1 MQLITT
7 RNKEISIPELKEAIS
22 SGNGLEVIRPFDK
35 LAIELKNGE
44 RVSTLALVGL
54 CLALVSFA
62 SLFEFRLLLFS
73 TIGTMLTNIT
83 ARFRD
88 IIASLVC
95 VKLPTTVYAM
105 NNVLFHGMSNSLLF
119 FGHADL

>member
-1 MQLITT
+1 MDVFNAIIGIIGTILGGILSYAAFHSSSKKD
-7 RNKEISIPELKEAIS
+7 NKNE
-22 SGNGLEVIRPFDK
+22 G
-35 LAIELKNGE
+35 
-44 RVSTLALVGL
+44 STLALVGL

>member
-44 RVSTLALVGL
+44 RVSPV
-54 CLALVSFA
+54 
-62 SLFEFRLLLFS
+62 FEHKIINFVKTVEQKVKNPS
-73 TIGTMLTNIT
+73 TSQHGI
-83 ARFRD
+83 
-88 IIASLVC
+88 
-95 VKLPTTVYAM
+95 PTKIKT
-105 NNVLFHGMSNSLLF
+105 SNK
-119 FGHADL
+119 

>member
-1 MQLITT
+1 MC
-7 RNKEISIPELKEAIS
+7 NK
-22 SGNGLEVIRPFDK
+22 GNGADEEQSADNDFCEHGGFCLTH
-35 LAIELKNGE
+35 AG
-44 RVSTLALVGL
+44 STLALVGL

-88 IIASLVC
+88 MIASLVC

>member
-1 MQLITT
+1 MNDHTK
-7 RNKEISIPELKEAIS
+7 RDELLSPDVAP
-22 SGNGLEVIRPFDK
+22 VQ
-35 LAIELKNGE
+35 
-44 RVSTLALVGL
+44 RVTGRLSTLALVGL

-119 FGHADL
+119 FGRADL